1 MMTLDEIRALIR
13 TVPDFPKE
21 NIMFRDITPVLR
33 NPAALRAVIEHL
45 ADCCRDDKVDVV
57 VGIESRGFMFA
68 VPLALA
74 LGAGFVPVRKLGKL
88 PAEVVQAEYALEY
101 GTNTVEMHRDA
112 IQPGDRVI
120 IVDDLIATGGTAGA
134 AIDLVEQLGG
144 EICRLLFL
152 VELAGLKGR
161 EGLQGYE
168 VHSLITF

>member
-1 MMTLDEIRALIR
+1 MSLDEIRALIR
-13 TVPDFPKE
+13 TIPDFPKE

-33 NPAALRAVIEHL
+33 DPAALRAVVDHL
-45 ADCCRDDKVDVV
+45 ADCCRDQKVDAV

-112 IQPGDRVI
+112 IEPGDRVI
-120 IVDDLIATGGTAGA
+120 IVDDLIATGGTAAA

-144 EICRLLFL
+144 EIGPLLFL
-152 VELAGLKGR
+152 IELAELKGR
-161 EGLQGYE
+161 ESLQGYE